1 MAGRAGRRGK
11 DDKGASI
18 ILLDQAF
25 GKVPQSDEYL
35 DMFDNK
41 GKNLES
47 KLNISNEKIRKMDSN
62 LS

>member
-25 GKVPQSDEYL
+25 GKVPHSDEYL